1 MTNTQ
6 PHMITLIA
14 AADRVCSA
22 AQDGRGTSEASVQTV
37 RVARGKRAGSNEG
50 VETKRGPAATGAEGS
65 AAATAFQS
73 GPVRRELETQPRVRH
88 QRSLVHTGRVARGER
103 ARSNEGVGAKG
114 AGGCD
119 RSRRLYH
126 GNGGLNQVRSGKSW
140 RLSHGRGTS

>member
-50 VETKRGPAATGAEGS
+50 VDTKGGRLRQEPKA
-65 AAATAFQS
+65 
-73 GPVRRELETQPRVRH
+73 LPRQ
-88 QRSLVHTGRVARGER
+88 QRF
-103 ARSNEGVGAKG
+103 
-114 AGGCD
+114 
-119 RSRRLYH
+119 
-126 GNGGLNQVRSGKSW
+126 NQVRSEESW
-140 RLSHGRGTS
+140 RLSHGRGTSEASSTQVVSPEANELGATRE